1 MYTIYADGQLIYAP
15 NLIEDG
21 YSVLSP
27 KLTAELNKA
36 GSLEFALPPTNPM
49 YDGIQKMKSVLTAHQ
64 DGKEIFRSRCLN
76 HEKDFYRRKKIYCEG
91 DLAFLLDSVQRPY
104 SFQGDVPELFRQFI
118 SNHNEQVDAFKRFVA
133 GEITVTDANGYIN
146 REDKTYPNTLD
157 EINSAL
163 IDTHGGY
170 IRTRLDT
177 DGVRYVDLLADY
189 NSVSSQV
196 IEFGVNLLDI
206 TEYIKADDVF
216 TVLIPL
222 GAEVDGARL
231 TIKSVNDGKD
241 YIQNDAAISLFGR
254 ICKVET
260 WDDVTEAKN
269 LLSKGKAFLDAGIE
283 MAVSL
288 SIKAVDL
295 HLIDVDTEQIR
306 LGDRV
311 RVISKPH
318 GLDSYF
324 LCSKIVLDLV
334 SPDQSE
340 YTFGASF
347 KTLTEHQIRST
358 RQSSL
363 AVAYAQAAQAAVV
376 SQGSTKV
383 TDDGAG
389 NVVLKSIASSLIVT
403 DDGSGNVELSND

>member
-15 NLIEDG
+15 NLVEDG

-27 KLTAELNKA
+27 KLTVELNKA
-36 GSLEFALPPTNPM
+36 GSLEFVLPPTNPM
-49 YDGIQKMKSVLTAHQ
+49 FDGILKMKSVLTVHR
-64 DGKEIFRSRCLN
+64 DVTEIFRGRCLN

-104 SFQGDVPELFRQFI
+104 SFQGDVPDLFRQFVG
-118 SNHNEQVDAFKRFVA
+118 NHNEQVDAFKRFVA

-170 IRTRLDT
+170 IRTRLGT

-216 TVLIPL
+216 TVLVPL
-222 GAEVDGARL
+222 GAERDGARL

-241 YIQNDAAISLFGR
+241 YIQNDTAISLFGR

-269 LLSKGKAFLDAGIE
+269 LLSKGKAYLDAGIE

-295 HLIDVDTEQIR
+295 HLVDVDTDQIR
-306 LGDRV
+306 LGDQV
-311 RVISKPH
+311 RVISTPH

-334 SPDQSE
+334 NPDQSE
-340 YTFGASF
+340 YVFGASF
-347 KTLTEHQIRST
+347 KTLTEHQIRNA

-376 SQGSTKV
+376 DQGSTKV
-383 TDDGAG
+383 TDDGDG
-389 NVVLKSIASSLIVT
+389 NIVLKTIASSLIVT